1 MVEMETLF
9 NLGVRLDGER
19 VTKCS
24 RAIEPLPSV
33 VQLGLIKPEPVSA
46 PASNATELEIP

>member
-1 MVEMETLF
+1 MDKIETLF
-9 NLGVRLDGER
+9 NLAVRLDGER

-33 VQLGLIKPEPVSA
+33 VELVLIKPEPVSA